1 MPSLKD
7 LWFIPAALLILFAA
21 AFVGFP
27 LYVHTTVGEVVGT
40 YAPLYLYEYSPYTTI
55 AVEVH
60 YGPGAAP
67 SDEALSGLKEMLA
80 RYTGKHVE
88 VQAYEDLPEG
98 VVTERIDDSNI
109 YSVGE
114 GIISKYGMAQ
124 MGWVSGTIPIYIL
137 YVDAEGPAANSENDT
152 VVGIS
157 YRADSFIILTPH
169 IGSDELE
176 ESVLIHETGH
186 LLGLEHDD
194 DRSCVMTSVVMEKR
208 SWLFGRGGPPMEFCA
223 AHQKELSDRR
233 HDLFYNAS
241 QVQLLPKIPYLH

>member
-7 LWFIPAALLILFAA
+7 LWFIPAALLILLAA

-40 YAPLYLYEYSPYTTI
+40 YAPLYLYEYSPYSTI

-60 YGPGAAP
+60 YEPGAAP
-67 SDEALSGLKEMLA
+67 SDEALAGLQGMLEK
-80 RYTGKHVE
+80 YTGKQVE
-88 VQAYEDLPEG
+88 VKAYEDLPDD

-109 YSVGE
+109 YSIGE
-114 GIISKYGMAQ
+114 GIISKYGRAH
-124 MGWVSGTIPIYIL
+124 MGWLGGTIPIYIL
-137 YVDAEGPAANSENDT
+137 YVDADGPATNNGNDT

-169 IGSDELE
+169 IDNDELE

-194 DRSCVMTSVVMEKR
+194 DRTCVMTSVVMEKR
-208 SWLFGRGGPPMEFCA
+208 SWLFGKGGPPTEFCA
-223 AHQKELSDRR
+223 DHQNELSDRR
-233 HDLFYNAS
+233 YDLFYNAG
-241 QVQLLPKIPYLH
+241 QLPFLSKIPYLH

>member
-7 LWFIPAALLILFAA
+7 LWPVPAALLVLLAV

-40 YAPLYLYEYSPYTTI
+40 YAPLYLYEYSPYRTI

-60 YGPGAAP
+60 SGPGAAP
-67 SDEALSGLKEMLA
+67 SDEALSGLQGMLEK
-80 RYTGKHVE
+80 YTGKSVS
-88 VQAYEDLPEG
+88 VQAYEDLPAD

-114 GIISKYGMAQ
+114 GIISNYGRAH
-124 MGWVSGTIPIYIL
+124 MGWLGGTIPIYIL
-137 YVDAEGPAANSENDT
+137 YVDAEGPTANNENDT

-169 IGSDELE
+169 VDSDELE

-208 SWLFGRGGPPMEFCA
+208 SWLFGRGGPPTEFCA
-223 AHQKELSDRR
+223 AHEKELSDRR
-233 HDLFYNAS
+233 QDPFYNAG
-241 QVQLLPKIPYLH
+241 QWQLSPKIPYLH